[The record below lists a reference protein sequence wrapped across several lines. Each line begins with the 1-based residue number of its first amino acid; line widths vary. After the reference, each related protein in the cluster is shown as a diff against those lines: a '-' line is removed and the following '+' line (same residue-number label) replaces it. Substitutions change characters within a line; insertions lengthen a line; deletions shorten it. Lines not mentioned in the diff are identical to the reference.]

1 MITAQCAADGVG
13 SETTDW
19 VTLTTAPPVVN
30 VAPLPTWSIADQS
43 FSEGV
48 GNAVVEIV
56 LSQTSGVDELV
67 DFATTQGTANSSAP
81 GQDYGNSEV
90 SGTVT
95 IPAGE
100 TSTTTTIPIIDDGL
114 DEPDETFTI
123 TLSNPTGSGGAT
135 IGDGTGIITITD
147 DDDTPTVSMA
157 VATASIDEG
166 DTGTST
172 ISLTA
177 DLSAVSGLPV
187 TVTYSTF
194 VTGTSAA
201 AAGNDYVG
209 VTGGTLLIAAG
220 DPGGTIQIVINGD
233 EDVELDDTFG
243 VSLDSATT
251 TYGTVTVTAP
261 TATDVTITNDDVDPD
276 LSAPPTAT
284 IPVPPLGVNVTG
296 TIPVTIAQAWIGKD
310 VVVTYTVTPGTA
322 ATPADYIDDISAGS
336 VTISAGSTT
345 ANIEITIVGDDT
357 IDGSTNFTV
366 TLTGGSNATL
376 TGADTTVVSLVEKPT
391 ISITDATAYETSS
404 TVTLTVTINPTSTA
418 ITTVEFDTGDG
429 TAIAGAAYTASSA
442 AAKATIPAGQT
453 SANITVGI
461 LPDAL
466 DEHDE
471 TFTVT
476 LDDLSVTGEDDNLGL
491 AIVNPSAAVAT
502 VTIID
507 DDALPVL
514 SIADPADVP
523 EEVASG
529 IVSFTIT
536 LAPVSGRDVTVSY
549 ATQDGPTPAAT
560 AGLDYGATSSSATI
574 AAGQTS
580 FTFDVTIIDDA
591 IKEPNEKFSAVLSA
605 QVYATLDDTASSS
618 VATIIDNE
626 VRPEISIGN
635 VEVVEGVGAV
645 LTISQDIETGED
657 VLVDYVTSGGT
668 ATAGSDYTYV
678 STTATIIAGTTSTD
692 VTIATINDSEEEDAE
707 TVEVTLSN
715 PVTADPAGAFIADGI
730 GLAVIN
736 DNEPAAKVVTIVS
749 EGEAMPGDMYF
760 VVVAGTPTDMTGFVS
775 IASVSE
781 ILQKTYGLDEVRTKA
796 STYVML
802 AMATGTAGVLTHAD
816 ASGGDPTDTD
826 LLIVGKRTN
835 RNFYLFP
842 GTNFT
847 GLGLVP
853 TTSSIADLLEQ
864 SVPNA
869 NQELIDAIK
878 AANLGNTDLDRDVV
892 KLEDVIGAAYAFPNT
907 LTSQTFKCT
916 YTLDPILVASLSPNI
931 CGALPGLT
939 DVKPFQ
945 GMLIVTREAAGGDTV
960 AVFDEATAS
969 VELHPVPVRLNIVG
983 PFLPAGNVS
992 PESVNLAV
1000 GFHLIAPHIWAQT
1013 PYDTV
1018 FAGSGGDISQTF
1030 SSAIS
1035 RWQAVEPWSDASAIY
1050 AEIVDVI
1057 VTESASIPPFVGP
1070 GVLSP
1075 ELAYWIRVA
1084 EGTPTLTATGP
1095 STFDWP

>member
-1 MITAQCAADGVG
+1 M
-13 SETTDW
+13 
-19 VTLTTAPPVVN
+19 
-30 VAPLPTWSIADQS
+30 
-43 FSEGV
+43 
-48 GNAVVEIV
+48 VEIV
-56 LSQTSGVDELV
+56 LSQTSAGAETVA
-67 DFATTQGTANSSAP
+67 FATTQGTANSSAP

-100 TSTTTTIPIIDDGL
+100 TSTTTTISIIDDGL

-157 VATASIDEG
+157 AATASIVEG
-166 DTGTST
+166 NTGTST

-187 TVTYSTF
+187 AVTYSTF

-220 DPGGTIQIVINGD
+220 DPGGTIQLVINGD

-251 TYGTVTVTAP
+251 TYGIVTVTAP

-296 TIPVTIAQAWIGKD
+296 TIPVTIVQARIGKD
-310 VVVTYTVTPGTA
+310 VVMTYTVTPGTA

-376 TGADTTVVSLVEKPT
+376 LTAQDTTVVSLVEKPT
-391 ISITDATAYETSS
+391 ISIADATAYETSS
-404 TVTLTVTINPTSTA
+404 TATLTVTINPTSTA
-418 ITTVEFDTGDG
+418 ITTVEFDTANV
-429 TAIAGAAYTASSA
+429 TAIAGADYTASSA
-442 AAKATIPAGQT
+442 TAKATIPAGQT

-466 DEHDE
+466 DEDNE

-476 LDDLSVTGEDDNLGL
+476 LDSLSVIGDDANLGT

-507 DDALPVL
+507 DDALPGL
-514 SIADPADVP
+514 SIADPADVKEDP
-523 EEVASG
+523 PG
-529 IVSFTIT
+529 IVTFTIT

-560 AGLDYGATSSSATI
+560 ADVDYGATSSVATI
-574 AAGQTS
+574 AAGQTT
-580 FTFDVTIIDDA
+580 FAFDVTIIDDT
-591 IKEPNEKFSAVLSA
+591 IKEPNEKFSVTLTTPLD
-605 QVYATLDDTASSS
+605 ATLVDASST
-618 VATIIDNE
+618 VTILDDE
-626 VRPEISIGN
+626 LRPKVSIGN

-657 VLVDYVTSGGT
+657 VSVDYVTSGGT

-678 STTATIIAGTTSTD
+678 SSTATITAGTTSTD
-692 VTIATINDSEEEDAE
+692 VTIVTDNDSEEEDAE
-707 TVEVTLSN
+707 TVVVTLSN
-715 PVTADPAGAFIADGI
+715 PVTADPAGAEIDDGI

-760 VVVAGTPTDMTGFVS
+760 VVIAGTPTDMTGFVS

-781 ILQKTYGLDEVRTKA
+781 ILQKTYGLDEVRTKV

-802 AMATGTAGVLTHAD
+802 ATATGTAGVLTHAY

-892 KLEDVIGAAYAFPNT
+892 KLEDVIAAAYAFPNT

-983 PFLPAGNVS
+983 PFLPAGDVS

-1030 SSAIS
+1030 SGAIS